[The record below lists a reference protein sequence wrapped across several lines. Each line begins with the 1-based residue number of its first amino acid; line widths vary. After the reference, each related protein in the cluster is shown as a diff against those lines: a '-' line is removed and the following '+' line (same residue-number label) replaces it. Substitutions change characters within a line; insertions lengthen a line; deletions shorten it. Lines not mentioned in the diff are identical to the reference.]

1 MFRQEI
7 QNAFGQFAM
16 IENDKEKSMENEEM
30 NAPVRKTPKVRSSVA
45 SDTDTTAT
53 SKRSR
58 KKIEEPI
65 VAVEKQQLKQST
77 KTALLMVAAFLVG
90 SVLTYTF
97 TANSEPTVEVSA
109 STFAE
114 ISTGKV
120 PLTEKELISAVKQLG
135 VDVYWAGPVEGAKYT
150 LSAPAEGQVYVR
162 YLPKGEGL
170 TDTKPNYLVIAT
182 YATPDAFT
190 ATQAAGNQTNGVTF
204 ISTQGAA
211 VFYSKDAP
219 TNVYVAYPNI
229 DIQIEVFSPIAQT
242 ALDIASKQGALRL
255 VM

>member
-1 MFRQEI
+1 MIRKEEDI
-7 QNAFGQFAM
+7 QL
-16 IENDKEKSMENEEM
+16 ENEET
-30 NAPVRKTPKVRSSVA
+30 NTPVRKTPKVRSSVA
-45 SDTDTTAT
+45 SDTGITAAP
-53 SKRSR
+53 KRSR

-65 VAVEKQQLKQST
+65 IAAQKKEMKQST
-77 KTALLMVAAFLVG
+77 KTTLLMVAAFLTG
-90 SVLTYTF
+90 SVFTYTF

-150 LSAPAEGQVYVR
+150 ISAPTDGQVYVR
-162 YLPKGEGL
+162 YLPNGKGL
-170 TDTKPNYLVIAT
+170 TDTKPNYVVIAT

-190 ATQAAGNQTNGVTF
+190 STQAAGNQTNGVTF
-204 ISTQGAA
+204 INTQGAA

-229 DIQIEVFSPIAQT
+229 DIQIEIFSPIAKT
-242 ALDIASKQGALRL
+242 SLDLASTSGALKL
-255 VM
+255 VG

>member
-1 MFRQEI
+1 
-7 QNAFGQFAM
+7 M

-30 NAPVRKTPKVRSSVA
+30 KAPVRKTPKVRSSVA
-45 SDTDTTAT
+45 GEAGTTAAP
-53 SKRSR
+53 KRSR

-65 VAVEKQQLKQST
+65 IAVQKKDMKQST
-77 KTALLMVAAFLVG
+77 KTALLMVAAFLFG

-114 ISTGKV
+114 VTTGKV

-162 YLPKGEGL
+162 YLPNGEGL
-170 TDTKPNYLVIAT
+170 TDTKPNYVVIAT

-204 ISTQGAA
+204 ISSQGAA